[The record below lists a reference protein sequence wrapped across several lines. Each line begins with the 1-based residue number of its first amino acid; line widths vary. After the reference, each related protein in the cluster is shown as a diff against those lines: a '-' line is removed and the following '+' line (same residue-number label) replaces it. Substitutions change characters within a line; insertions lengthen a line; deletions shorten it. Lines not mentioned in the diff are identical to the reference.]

1 MSGRV
6 YLPALD
12 CPFRMLDEI
21 LPIINKQ
28 TKITIVDF
36 HAEATSEKMALA
48 WYADGRVSAVI
59 GTHTHI
65 QTADER
71 IIPGGTGYITDGYD
85 RTPELNFR
93 G

>member
-1 MSGRV
+1 MITYSRDNNKVGIINLSGRV

-48 WYADGRVSAVI
+48 WYADGRVSACLLY
-59 GTHTHI
+59 TSLP
-65 QTADER
+65 QWALLSPLLLER
-71 IIPGGTGYITDGYD
+71 
-85 RTPELNFR
+85 
-93 G
+93 